1 MTGRKFYFGTL
12 LLLLL
17 AFLMVS
23 YSAFIPSQ
31 NFVHITLEEWVRLGS
46 FTPIILQPGPG
57 GTELRMGPI
66 FAEGADRVELHYTEG
81 FVSNATPPVYE
92 LYESGKPLPVGER
105 ILPYCGA
112 TNEGVETERM
122 SLVLLGSVRPV
133 ELRRNMKHANA
144 GIVIFDIEGTHV
156 VYHWRNVSEDVAL
169 QALEESIMLV
179 SEGDINV
186 ISSFDQK
193 LGERRKS
200 SGGE

>member
-1 MTGRKFYFGTL
+1 MTRRKFYFGTL

-17 AFLMVS
+17 AFWVVS
-23 YSAFIPSQ
+23 YAFIPSQ
-31 NFVHITLEEWVRLGS
+31 SFVHITLGEWVRLGS

-66 FAEGADRVELHYTEG
+66 FAERADRVELHYTEK
-81 FVSNATPPVYE
+81 FVPNATPPVYE
-92 LYESGKPLPVGER
+92 LYESGKPLPVGEQ
-105 ILPYCGA
+105 ILPYYGA

-122 SLVLLGSVRPV
+122 SLVLWGSVRPV
-133 ELRRNMKHANA
+133 ELRRNMKYANA

-169 QALEESIMLV
+169 QALEENIMLV
-179 SEGDINV
+179 SEGDIDV

-193 LGERRKS
+193 LRERRKS
-200 SGGE
+200 SSGE